1 MGLYAH
7 STHVYV
13 ADKDHGRVLASGI
26 LKSSQPLVLSS
37 PYGRWI
43 NVYLSLGMSY
53 KDVPDLPTATYVE
66 LNCYNGEGLDLRLYT
81 ADRLACLFQSGCGER
96 EAEDD
101 HAMEI
106 AAAMWEKENP
116 GAKETA
122 DGKPRS
128 FWTQAE
134 AEQEK
139 WLSRARQS
147 GEFRQYLTDTE
158 HDVSIPDLSGFDPYL
173 PDGRTLDDLE
183 RLLNIVTRRF
193 HGPPSSGDDV
203 AAIRRWMDGKVHSSH
218 AEDYVQAIA
227 RFFDFRGALWSLE
240 SIQQHQATGIDRGI
254 IKIEKLDQPP
264 PTGDSTTVTPPNAAS
279 PEARLRELSIVL
291 PEVPAPVAVYIPAT
305 RIGNMAITSGQ
316 LPTVAGKLAR
326 TGKVG
331 PGALAPEVAA
341 EDARQACLNALAAL
355 RAVVGGSLDN
365 LSRIVRVV
373 AYVQSTPDFSQQ
385 SIVSNG
391 ASKLLEEIFGEAG
404 KHVRTSVGMVALP
417 LDATCEIELW
427 AEVKPGA

>member
-7 STHVYV
+7 ATHVYV
-13 ADKDHGRVLASGI
+13 TDKDHGRTLASGI
-26 LKSSQPLVLSS
+26 LKSTQPLVLST

-53 KDVPDLPTATYVE
+53 KDVQDLPTATYLE
-66 LNCYNGEGLDLRLYT
+66 LNCYNSEGLDLRLYT

-96 EAEDD
+96 EADD
-101 HAMEI
+101 DRAMEI
-106 AAAMWEKENP
+106 AADLWEKENT
-116 GAKETA
+116 GARESA
-122 DGKPRS
+122 DGRPRT
-128 FWTQAE
+128 FWTQPE

-139 WLSRARQS
+139 WVARARQS
-147 GEFRQYLTDTE
+147 GEFRQYLNDTE
-158 HDVSIPDLSGFDPYL
+158 HDVSLPDLSGFDPYL

-183 RLLNIVTRRF
+183 RLLTIVSRRF
-193 HGPPSSGDDV
+193 AGPPTQADDL
-203 AAIRRWMDGKVHSSH
+203 ACIRKWMDDKPHSTA

-227 RFFDFRGALWSLE
+227 RFFELQGALWSLDA
-240 SIQQHQATGIDRGI
+240 IQQHRAADVDRGI
-254 IKIEKLDQPP
+254 IKIEKLDQS
-264 PTGDSTTVTPPNAAS
+264 PTSGAPAPVSNAS
-279 PEARLRELSIVL
+279 PEARLRELGIIL

-305 RIGNMAITSGQ
+305 RIGQLAITSGQ
-316 LPTVAGKLAR
+316 LPTVGGKLAR

-365 LSRIVRVV
+365 LARIVRVV

-391 ASKLLEEIFGEAG
+391 ASKLLEEVFGEAG

-427 AEVKPGA
+427 AEVKPGV